1 MRGEVLGGEAAG
13 ESSASEESKVEAAR
27 TVHLRNSLRCAYGCV
42 EEAGETGAADD
53 QSATTTPVARASIPT
68 ALLYKSQAE
77 VKEIETSGGATISAI
92 SGKTQLSEFVEYCER
107 ETGRGFSGPQDFHAF
122 SVERFRDFWRLFLE
136 WSDPPRSGDSEP
148 ICTTDDCETATF
160 FPNLRLSYAENLLA
174 ARTPAEDERVAVV
187 SRHGDG
193 SRRELT
199 RRELREQVRHLAAH
213 LRGLGIES
221 GDRVVAVAANNPEAM
236 IGALA
241 AATLGATFSSA
252 SPEMGA
258 AAILS
263 RFEQL
268 APKLLLTVTGGESV
282 GEVIA
287 SLPSLEAVVTLD
299 DGAAPEDAGVPA
311 HRLGDL
317 LASPPP
323 EPLAEGWECFPFN
336 HPLFILFTS
345 GTTGAPK
352 CIVHGAGGTLI
363 EHLKEH
369 RLHGEL
375 GPEDTLFFQTS
386 AAWMMWNWQL
396 SALAC
401 GARIVVFDGPLSGPG
416 TLWEIVSEED
426 VTVFGTSPPY
436 LQLCQDSDYSPRRQA
451 PPRALRAVLS
461 TGSVLRDW
469 QYDWVAA
476 EVGPVKLQSISGGT
490 DIIGCFVLGH
500 PDLPVERG
508 TIQSRSLGLDVRAL
522 ATEATP
528 TDSAVGELV
537 CRNPFPSRPLGFL
550 GDEDGSRFHNAY
562 FAANEG
568 VWTHGDLIE
577 FDAEGRA
584 RIHGRSDGVLNIQG
598 VRIGPSEIYAAL
610 REVPEV
616 REAMAVEQCREDGA
630 RLVLLVVL
638 REGATLDTEL
648 TLQIRRTIG
657 GRTTAL
663 HVPELV
669 AAVAE
674 LPATHSGKR
683 SERAGRDAVE
693 GRDAANRRALANPGS
708 LEQIR
713 LAVDEAEAAMAA
725 RDLASL
731 PADAATAEKVRAIWE
746 SVLGVGGI
754 GEDEDFFAL
763 GGTSLQAVRVFT
775 QIRDR
780 LGVDLP
786 LSVLLEAP
794 TVAQLAAVVDDPGK
808 HFEPLV
814 LMRPGSDRSPLFL
827 VHSIWGDV
835 LGMRQIAVAMSGDV
849 PVYGLRARGLQGEEP
864 RGSVEEMAAS
874 YVEVIRSRQPE
885 GPYRIAG
892 HSFGALLAFEIA
904 RLLSEQGEEIAWLG
918 LIDAE
923 LSLAAHSPA
932 RRWGHRLALPYHY
945 VRAALRQPRA
955 ALRAGLGLVPRLLR
969 RGFSRFHRDRALAES
984 EATWMEGAS
993 AQHRRLAT
1001 HFLQLA
1007 ADYRPRRYRGSM
1019 TYFLPTIRRF
1029 HLFADPLP
1037 VWRRVTAG
1045 AIEIE
1050 RVPGPHVGMV
1060 SGDSAP
1066 VVAAIIDRHL
1076 AGSGKAEAL
1085 EPR

>member
-1 MRGEVLGGEAAG
+1 MTGDAG
-13 ESSASEESKVEAAR
+13 YPA
-27 TVHLRNSLRCAYGCV
+27 NSG
-42 EEAGETGAADD
+42 
-53 QSATTTPVARASIPT
+53 
-68 ALLYKSQAE
+68 KSQW
-77 VKEIETSGGATISAI
+77 SD
-92 SGKTQLSEFVEYCER
+92 FVALCSS
-107 ETGRGFSGPQDFHAF
+107 ETGRGFESPQDFHAF

-136 WSDPPRSGDSEP
+136 WSDPLRSGDP
-148 ICTTDDCETATF
+148 DPVCTGDGCETATF

-174 ARTPAEDERVAVV
+174 ARTPADDQRIALVA
-187 SRHGDG
+187 RHGDG
-193 SRRELT
+193 TRRELC

-213 LRGLGIES
+213 LRGLGVRS
-221 GDRVVAVAANNPEAM
+221 GDRVVAVAANNPEAI

-241 AATLGATFSSA
+241 TATLGATFSSA

-268 APKLLLTVTGGESV
+268 SPKLLLTTTGGE
-282 GEVIA
+282 GTGPLIA
-287 SLPSLEAVVTLD
+287 SLPTLQAVVTLD
-299 DGAAPEDAGVPA
+299 DAPEDVDVPV
-311 HRLGDL
+311 HRLTDL

-323 EPLAEGWECFPFN
+323 APLAEGWERFPFN

-352 CIVHGAGGTLI
+352 CIVHGAGGTLL

-369 RLHGEL
+369 RLHGDL
-375 GPEDTLFFQTS
+375 RPGDTLFFQTS

-401 GARIVVFDGPLSGPG
+401 GARIVLFDGPLAGPG
-416 TLWEIVSEED
+416 TLWEIVAAED

-436 LQLCQDSDYSPRRQA
+436 LQLCQDSGYSPHREA

-469 QYDWVAA
+469 QYDWVAE

-500 PDLPVERG
+500 PELPVVRG
-508 TIQSRSLGLDVRAL
+508 TIQSRSLGLDVQAL

-528 TDSAVGELV
+528 TDSPVGELI

-550 GDEDGSRFHNAY
+550 GDEDGSRFHDAY

-616 REAMAVEQCREDGA
+616 REAMAVEQRREDGA

-638 REGATLDTEL
+638 REGAALDTEL
-648 TLQIRRTIG
+648 TLRIRRTIG
-657 GRTTAL
+657 RQTTAL

-674 LPATHSGKR
+674 LPVTHSGKR

-693 GRDAANRRALANPGS
+693 GREAANRRALANPGS
-708 LEQIR
+708 LERIR
-713 LAVDEAEAAMAA
+713 LAVAEAEAALAA
-725 RDLASL
+725 RDLDSL
-731 PADAATAEKVRAIWE
+731 PADATTAEKVRAIWE
-746 SVLGVGGI
+746 SVLGVEGI

-775 QIRDR
+775 RIRDR

-786 LSVLLEAP
+786 LSVLIEAP
-794 TVAQLAAVVDDPGK
+794 TIAELAAIVDDPGK

-814 LMRPGSDRSPLFL
+814 LMRPGNDGPPLFL

-864 RGSVEEMAAS
+864 QGSVEEMAAT
-874 YVEVIRSRQPE
+874 YVEVIRRQQPR

-892 HSFGALLAFEIA
+892 HSFGGLLAFEIA
-904 RLLSEQGEEIAWLG
+904 RLLTEQGEEIAWLG

-923 LSLAAHSPA
+923 LSVAAHSPA
-932 RRWGHRLALPYHY
+932 RRWGHRLALPYHLA
-945 VRAALRQPRA
+945 RAALRNPRA
-955 ALRAGLGLVPRLLR
+955 ASRALLEQIPRLLR
-969 RGFSRFHRDRALAES
+969 RGFSRFQRDEALAEA

-993 AQHRRLAT
+993 AAHQRLAT
-1001 HFLQLA
+1001 HFLQVA
-1007 ADYRPRRYRGSM
+1007 ADYRPHRYRGSM

-1045 AIEIE
+1045 TIEIE

-1066 VVAAIIDRHL
+1066 VVAGIIDRHL
-1076 AGSGKAEAL
+1076 ASLREG
-1085 EPR
+1085 

>member
-1 MRGEVLGGEAAG
+1 MPSEA
-13 ESSASEESKVEAAR
+13 SKHSE
-27 TVHLRNSLRCAYGCV
+27 
-42 EEAGETGAADD
+42 
-53 QSATTTPVARASIPT
+53 
-68 ALLYKSQAE
+68 KSQ
-77 VKEIETSGGATISAI
+77 
-92 SGKTQLSEFVEYCER
+92 LSDFVAFCSS
-107 ETGRGFSGPQDFHAF
+107 ETGRDFGTPQDLHGF
-122 SVERFRDFWRLFLE
+122 SVESFRDFWRLFLE
-136 WSDPPRSGDSEP
+136 WSDPPRSGDP
-148 ICTTDDCETATF
+148 DPVCTENRCETATF
-160 FPNLRLSYAENLLA
+160 FPGLRLSYAENLLA
-174 ARTPAEDERVAVV
+174 ARTPDEDEHVTVVAR
-187 SRHGDG
+187 SGDG
-193 SRRELT
+193 TRRELS
-199 RRELREQVRHLAAH
+199 RRELREQVRRLAAH
-213 LRGLGIES
+213 LRGHGVQS
-221 GDRVVAVAANNPEAM
+221 GDRVVAVAANNPEA
-236 IGALA
+236 IVGALA

-252 SPEMGA
+252 SPEMGT

-268 APKLLLTVTGGESV
+268 SPKLLLAATSDESIGPLV
-282 GEVIA
+282 A
-287 SLPSLEAVVTLD
+287 SLPSLEVVVMLD
-299 DGAAPEDAGVPA
+299 DGAAPADVDLPM
-311 HRLGDL
+311 HRLSEL
-317 LASPPP
+317 LASPPT
-323 EPLAEGWECFPFN
+323 EPLPEGWERFPFN
-336 HPLFILFTS
+336 HPLFVLFTS

-352 CIVHGAGGTLI
+352 CIVHGAGGTLL

-369 RLHGEL
+369 RLHGDL
-375 GPEDTLFFQTS
+375 RPEDTLFFQTS

-401 GARIVVFDGPLSGPG
+401 GARIVVFDGPLAAPG
-416 TLWEIVSEED
+416 TLWEIVAAEE

-436 LQLCQDSDYSPRRQA
+436 LQLCQDSGYSPRREA
-451 PPRALRAVLS
+451 PPRALRTVMS

-469 QYDWVAA
+469 QYDWVAE

-500 PDLPVERG
+500 PDLPVRRG
-508 TIQSRSLGLDVRAL
+508 TIQSRSLGLDVQAL

-528 TDSAVGELV
+528 TDSPIGELI
-537 CRNPFPSRPLGFL
+537 CRNPFPSRPLGLL
-550 GDEDGSRFHNAY
+550 GDEDGSRFHAAY

-598 VRIGPSEIYAAL
+598 VRIGPSEIYEAL

-616 REAMAVEQCREDGA
+616 QEAMAVEQRHGNGV

-648 TLQIRRTIG
+648 TLRIRRTIG
-657 GRTTAL
+657 RQTTAL

-674 LPATHSGKR
+674 LPVTHSGKR
-683 SERAGRDAVE
+683 SERAGRDAVG

-708 LEQIR
+708 LEKIR
-713 LAVDEAEAAMAA
+713 LAVGEVEAALAA

-731 PADAATAEKVRAIWE
+731 PGDATTAEKVRSIWE
-746 SVLGVGGI
+746 PVLGVEGI
-754 GEDEDFFAL
+754 GEEEDFFEL

-786 LSVLLEAP
+786 LSVLIEAP
-794 TVAQLAAVVDDPGK
+794 TVAELAAVVDDPGK
-808 HFEPLV
+808 HFDPLV
-814 LMRPGSDRSPLFL
+814 LMRPGNDGPPLFL

-835 LGMRQIAVAMSGDV
+835 LEMRQVAVAISV
-849 PVYGLRARGLQGEEP
+849 EIPVYGLRARGLQGEEP
-864 RGSVEEMAAS
+864 HGSVEEMAAT
-874 YVEVIRSRQPE
+874 YVEVIRSRQPH

-892 HSFGALLAFEIA
+892 HSFAGLLAFEIA
-904 RLLSEQGEEIAWLG
+904 CLLDEQGEEIAWLG

-923 LSLAAHSPA
+923 LSIDAHSPA
-932 RRWGHRLALPYHY
+932 RRWGHRLALPYHLA
-945 VRAALRQPRA
+945 RAALRNPGA
-955 ALRAGLGLVPRLLR
+955 ARTALLEQGPKLVH
-969 RGFSRFHRDRALAES
+969 RGFIRFQRDEALAEA

-993 AQHRRLAT
+993 AAHQRLAT
-1001 HFLQLA
+1001 HFLQVA
-1007 ADYRPRRYRGSM
+1007 ADYRPRPYRGSM

-1029 HLFADPLP
+1029 HLFPDPLP

-1050 RVPGPHVGMV
+1050 VVTGPHVGMV

-1066 VVAAIIDRHL
+1066 VVAALIDRHL
-1076 AGSGKAEAL
+1076 EAGRDLRGSERQ
-1085 EPR
+1085 P

>member
-1 MRGEVLGGEAAG
+1 MTGDAG
-13 ESSASEESKVEAAR
+13 YPA
-27 TVHLRNSLRCAYGCV
+27 NYG
-42 EEAGETGAADD
+42 
-53 QSATTTPVARASIPT
+53 
-68 ALLYKSQAE
+68 KSQWSDFLAQC
-77 VKEIETSGGATISAI
+77 SS
-92 SGKTQLSEFVEYCER
+92 
-107 ETGRGFSGPQDFHAF
+107 ETGRSYESPQDFHAF
-122 SVERFRDFWRLFLE
+122 SIERFRDFWRLFLE
-136 WSDPPRSGDSEP
+136 WSDPLRSGDP
-148 ICTTDDCETATF
+148 DPVCTEDNCETATF
-160 FPNLRLSYAENLLA
+160 FPNLSLSYAENLLA
-174 ARTPAEDERVAVV
+174 ARTPADDERIALVA
-187 SRHGDG
+187 RHGDG
-193 SRRELT
+193 TRRALS

-213 LRGLGIES
+213 LRGLGVHS
-221 GDRVVAVAANNPEAM
+221 GDRVVAVAANNPEAI

-241 AATLGATFSSA
+241 VAALGATFSSA

-258 AAILS
+258 AAILN

-268 APKLLLTVTGGESV
+268 SPKLLLATTSGESV
-282 GEVIA
+282 GPLVT
-287 SLPSLEAVVTLD
+287 SLPSLEAVVALD
-299 DGAAPEDAGVPA
+299 DGEIPEDVEVPV
-311 HRLGDL
+311 HRLVDL
-317 LASPPP
+317 RASPPP
-323 EPLAEGWECFPFN
+323 EPLAEGWERFPFN

-352 CIVHGAGGTLI
+352 CIVHGAGGTLL

-369 RLHGEL
+369 RLHGDL
-375 GPEDTLFFQTS
+375 GPGDTLFFQTS

-401 GARIVVFDGPLSGPG
+401 GTRIVVFDGPLAGPG
-416 TLWEIVSEED
+416 TLWEIVAAED

-436 LQLCQDSDYSPRRQA
+436 LQLCQDSGYSPRREA
-451 PPRALRAVLS
+451 PPRRLRAVLS

-469 QYDWVAA
+469 QYDWVA
-476 EVGPVKLQSISGGT
+476 EEIDPVKLQSISGGT

-508 TIQSRSLGLDVRAL
+508 TIQSRSLGLDVQAL

-528 TDSAVGELV
+528 TDSPVGELI
-537 CRNPFPSRPLGFL
+537 CRNPFPSRPLGLL
-550 GDEDGSRFHNAY
+550 GDEDGSRFHGAY

-584 RIHGRSDGVLNIQG
+584 QIHGRSDGVLNIQG

-610 REVPEV
+610 HEVPEV
-616 REAMAVEQCREDGA
+616 QEAMAVEQRREDGA

-638 REGATLDTEL
+638 HEGAALDTEL
-648 TLQIRRTIG
+648 TLRIRRTIG
-657 GRTTAL
+657 RQTTAL

-669 AAVAE
+669 AAVAV
-674 LPATHSGKR
+674 LPLTHSGKR

-693 GRDAANRRALANPGS
+693 GREAANRRALANPGS
-708 LEQIR
+708 LEQIH
-713 LAVDEAEAAMAA
+713 LAVGEAEAALAA

-731 PADAATAEKVRAIWE
+731 PADASTAEKVRAIWE
-746 SVLGVGGI
+746 PVLGVEGVGV
-754 GEDEDFFAL
+754 EEDFFSL

-786 LSVLLEAP
+786 LSVLIEAP
-794 TVAQLAAVVDDPGK
+794 TVAALAAVVDDPGK

-814 LMRPGSDRSPLFL
+814 LMRPGDDGPPLFL

-864 RGSVEEMAAS
+864 QGSVEEMAAS
-874 YVEVIRSRQPE
+874 YVEIVRELQPK
-885 GPYRIAG
+885 GPYRVAG
-892 HSFGALLAFEIA
+892 HSFGALLAFEMA
-904 RLLSEQGEEIAWLG
+904 RLLSDRGEEIAWLG

-923 LSLAAHSPA
+923 LSTKAQTPA
-932 RRWGHRLALPYHY
+932 RRLGHRVLLPYHY
-945 VRAALRQPRA
+945 ARAALRKPRA
-955 ALRAGLGLVPRLLR
+955 ALRAGLGLIPRLLR
-969 RGFSRFHRDRALAES
+969 RGFSRFQRDEALAEA

-993 AQHRRLAT
+993 AQHQRLAT
-1001 HFLQLA
+1001 HFLQAA

-1019 TYFLPTIRRF
+1019 TYFLPTVRRF

-1045 AIEIE
+1045 TIEVE

-1066 VVAAIIDRHL
+1066 VVAGIIDRHL
-1076 AGSGKAEAL
+1076 LASRQAEL
-1085 EPR
+1085 LGPE